1 MAQLLDYLM
10 SAFNGIWDWISMMV
24 GYFGNI
30 IVFTIRGLQFAG
42 VMFGTLVNLPGYFSW
57 LPEACISLLISIFTF
72 IVAIKIIKLI
82 P

>member
-10 SAFNGIWDWISMMV
+10 SALNGIWDWISMMV
-24 GYFGNI
+24 SYFGNI
-30 IVFTIRGLQFAG
+30 IIFTIRSLRFAG